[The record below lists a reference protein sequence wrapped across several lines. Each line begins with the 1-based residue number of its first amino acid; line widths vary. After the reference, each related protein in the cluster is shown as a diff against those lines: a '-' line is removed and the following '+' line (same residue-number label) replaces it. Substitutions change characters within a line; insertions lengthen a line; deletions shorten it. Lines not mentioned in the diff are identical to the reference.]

1 MSRTLKRHAARPLGF
16 ERLHSRL
23 CLAVDAV
30 LDDDGLLTIT
40 GTPEDDSIVIRD
52 NRQGEIVVETR
63 DPDDRFEPFAGVERI
78 VVNSLAG
85 DDAIRYHVRRGGSI
99 PAEFNLGDGEDELSA
114 SVGFGRDDVADRS
127 ADLEVDAGGGD
138 DEVHVALLVPAVQ
151 KVRDAAA
158 RTSLNFT
165 ADLGAGNDELRVR
178 GHGAAETILDV
189 TGGEGDDDVGIGLLV
204 PAVQRIRDAA
214 AGTALEVTAD
224 LGAGNDEL
232 RIIGHGAMQ
241 TTIDVAAGAGDDDV
255 RIGLLLPAVHKLSET
270 DTSASIVVDLG
281 AGNDGFSLGALG
293 VKEVD
298 VDVTAGEGDDEV
310 DIGLLLPARRTVEG
324 SMANIVV
331 DLGPGADELEVKA
344 RGYETVETDISGD
357 DDDGD
362 DVDLDVE
369 PFRRPAPR
377 LVLPPGR
384 GSVGR

>member
-85 DDAIRYHVRRGGSI
+85 DDTIRYHVRRGGSI

-189 TGGEGDDDVGIGLLV
+189 TGGEGDDDV
-204 PAVQRIRDAA
+204 
-214 AGTALEVTAD
+214 
-224 LGAGNDEL
+224 
-232 RIIGHGAMQ
+232 
-241 TTIDVAAGAGDDDV
+241 

-310 DIGLLLPARRTVEG
+310 DIGLLLPARLTVEG

-331 DLGPGADELEVKA
+331 DLGPGADKLEVKA
-344 RGYETVETDISGD
+344 RGYETVETDITGD
-357 DDDGD
+357 EDEGD
-362 DVDLDVE
+362 DVEIDTELD
-369 PFRRPAPR
+369 RRPNPR
-377 LVLPPGR
+377 PVVPPGR
-384 GSVGR
+384 GRGGR